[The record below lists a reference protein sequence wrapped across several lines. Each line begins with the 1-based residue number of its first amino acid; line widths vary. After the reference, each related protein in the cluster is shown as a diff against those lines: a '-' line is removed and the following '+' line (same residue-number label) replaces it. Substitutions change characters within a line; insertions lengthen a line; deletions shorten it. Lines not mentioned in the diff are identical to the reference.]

1 MTELLVSLDFACRVC
16 RRPVQLV
23 LKCEGA
29 VLALTTKVLADVT
42 VACPHCD
49 MKIDVTFDP
58 DGTVYDVARHV
69 AARLPQPSLN

>member
-1 MTELLVSLDFACRVC
+1 MTELLVCLEFECHACFG
-16 RRPVQLV
+16 PVRLT

-42 VACPHCD
+42 IACPHCES
-49 MKIDVTFDP
+49 KIDVTFDP
-58 DGTVYDVARHV
+58 EGVVYEVAPHV